1 MILLNRTK
9 KMFSKPLFLALL
21 VSISLN
27 ITFGYLSYSF
37 YSGKAVAESQL
48 EVALVSNGFL
58 NISLERKTKA
68 CLVQDAIAAENQ
80 TEQLLIVKEKDA
92 VLDAIDKMASVSR
105 VKQNIP
111 KRVVFP
117 KEKDNVN
124 ETNIIASLDDMLP
137 DALVSLL
144 NESCNRSKGSSC
156 IQP

>member
-1 MILLNRTK
+1 MLSRPILIALFVSVALNC
-9 KMFSKPLFLALL
+9 L
-21 VSISLN
+21 
-27 ITFGYLSYSF
+27 FGYLSYFF
-37 YSGKAVAESQL
+37 YSDKAVAESQL

-68 CLVQDAIAAENQ
+68 CLVQDAITVENQ

-92 VLDAIDKMASVSR
+92 VLDAIDKMVVVSG
-105 VKQNIP
+105 VKHSTP
-111 KRVVFP
+111 KRA
-117 KEKDNVN
+117 DNVN
-124 ETNIIASLDDMLP
+124 KTNTIASLDDVLP